1 MTDVIT
7 IVVALFASTGFWTFI
22 NTLIM
27 NRSNRTKETLVER
40 KLIVN
45 ATRGELFCLIRIIGE
60 KFVQEGEITVQ
71 ELADFDQ
78 YLVEPY
84 LALDGNGGGKT
95 MINLVHALPV
105 KTDSNT

>member
-1 MTDVIT
+1 MTDLIT
-7 IVVALFASTGFWTFI
+7 IVVALFASTGFWTLI
-22 NTLIM
+22 NTLVI
-27 NRSNRTKETLVER
+27 NRANKTKETIVER

-45 ATRGELFCLIRIIGE
+45 ATRGQLFCMIKLIGE
-60 KFVQEGEITVQ
+60 KFVQDGEITVQ

-105 KTDSNT
+105 KTDSTT